1 MTVVM
6 ARTHSAPPISQEE
19 SASHPPGTASA
30 PNFNHLAGIYR
41 WLEYLT
47 FGPFLWRCRVHFLPE
62 LAHCRRALIL
72 GDGDGRFTAH
82 LLRENPHLEVT
93 AIDGSPRMIES
104 LRRTSASNAV
114 RLATEVADLRTWKPA
129 DLAEY
134 DLVVTHFSLDC
145 LTSREVRD
153 LANRLTPAI
162 VPNALWLVSE
172 FAIPPTVFGRT
183 VAAPL
188 VWLLYRA
195 FRLIANL
202 RQRSLPD
209 HGVALAEC
217 GWSLHLENTYLKG
230 LLLSQLWRRRPS
242 ASESR
247 LPSGASTEKKGLR
260 PTGWAGSTVAAGA
273 HRAP

>member
-1 MTVVM
+1 MTDVM
-6 ARTHSAPPISQEE
+6 ARAHSASPISQEKPV
-19 SASHPPGTASA
+19 SHPPGPASA

-47 FGPFLWRCRVHFLPE
+47 FGPFLWRCRIHFLPE
-62 LAHCRRALIL
+62 LAHCRRALVL

-82 LLRENPHLEVT
+82 LLHENSHLEVT
-93 AIDGSPRMIES
+93 AVDGSPRMIQS
-104 LRRTSASNAV
+104 LQRASARHAS
-114 RLATEVADLRTWKPA
+114 RLTTEVADLRIWKPA

-134 DLVVTHFSLDC
+134 DLVVTHFFLDC

-153 LANRLTPAI
+153 LAARLAPAI

-172 FAIPPTVFGRT
+172 FSIPPTVFGRT

-195 FRLIANL
+195 FRLITNL

-209 HGVALAEC
+209 HRAALAERS
-217 GWSLHLENTYLKG
+217 WSLQSEDKHLKG
-230 LLLSQLWRRRPS
+230 LLLSQLWRRRPP

-247 LPSGASTEKKGLR
+247 LPSGASTEKQGFR
-260 PTGWAGSTVAAGA
+260 PTGWAGSTVPART

>member
-1 MTVVM
+1 MTGVM
-6 ARTHSAPPISQEE
+6 TRDHSASSISQEE
-19 SASHPPGTASA
+19 SASHPPCTASA

-41 WLEYLT
+41 WLEYLA
-47 FGPFLWRCRVHFLPE
+47 FGPFLWRCRIHFLPE

-72 GDGDGRFTAH
+72 GDGDGRFTAR
-82 LLRENPHLEVT
+82 LLRENPNLEVT
-93 AIDGSPRMIES
+93 AVDGSPRMIQS
-104 LRRTSASNAV
+104 LQRASARRAA
-114 RLATEVADLRTWKPA
+114 RLTTEVADLRIWKPA

-134 DLVVTHFSLDC
+134 DLVVTHFFLDC
-145 LTSREVRD
+145 LASREVRD
-153 LANRLTPAI
+153 LAARLTPAI
-162 VPNALWLVSE
+162 APNALWLVSE

-217 GWSLHLENTYLKG
+217 GWSLQLEDTHLKG
-230 LLLSQLWRRRPS
+230 LLLSQLWRRRPP

-247 LPSGASTEKKGLR
+247 LPSGSSTEKKGLR
-260 PTGWAGSTVAAGA
+260 QAGSTVAAGA